1 MPKRTAAPT
10 RPPRERSFLIGVELR
25 SDPSLLPLEDSL
37 DELALL
43 SDTAGLEVVGE
54 LTQKLDTPNPETY
67 IGAGKVEE
75 VKALVEETLA
85 EVVVFDNELSPR
97 HLRELEQRLGPA
109 VRVLDRT
116 ALILDIFAQHANT
129 REGILQ
135 VELAQYEY
143 RLPRLTRAWT
153 HLARQAGG
161 GGGRTGSSGGVGLRG
176 PGETQLEVDRR
187 EIRKRIATLRKELE
201 KVRAHRMRYRT
212 QRQRAQVPIVA
223 LVGYTNAGKSTLL
236 NRLAKSDV
244 FVANQLFATLDPT
257 TRRVELPAGHLA
269 LMTDTVGFIQKLPT
283 QLVAAFRAT
292 LEEIAEADLL
302 IHVVDA
308 SHPNAAQQI
317 QAVEITLKAIEAD
330 HIPSILALNKVDRL
344 PEPDM
349 ALDIAES
356 YTGEVAALSAL
367 SGKGI
372 SELLALIEEELY
384 ENFVPVS
391 VRLPFEQGQLISLFH
406 DQGRVENIEHVRG
419 GVVIEGTL
427 PGRLVA
433 RFRPFI
439 LQEPEAEAA
448 SPRVIPI
455 EDFEDY
461 EKIDARSSKA
471 SMEYMEDELDDE
483 DDLEDLE
490 DLDDED
496 DLDNLDDPDELEE
509 E

>member
-1 MPKRTAAPT
+1 MSKKTAEPT
-10 RPPRERSFLIGVELR
+10 RPPRERAFMVGVELR
-25 SDPSLLPLEDSL
+25 SQPSLLTLEDSL

-43 SDTAGLEVVGE
+43 SETAGLEVVGE
-54 LTQKLDTPNPETY
+54 ATQRLDTPHPEPY
-67 IGAGKVEE
+67 IGSGKVEE
-75 VKALVEETLA
+75 IKALVEENLA

-97 HLRELEQRLGPA
+97 HLRELEQRMGN
-109 VRVLDRT
+109 VRILDRT

-161 GGGRTGSSGGVGLRG
+161 GGGRTGSTGGVGLRG

-187 EIRKRIATLRKELE
+187 EIRKRISTLHQELE
-201 KVRAHRMRYRT
+201 KVRAHRMRYRS
-212 QRQRAQVPIVA
+212 QRQRSQIPIVA
-223 LVGYTNAGKSTLL
+223 LVGYTNAGKSTLI

-257 TRRVELPAGHLA
+257 TRRVELPAGHWA
-269 LMTDTVGFIQKLPT
+269 LVTDTVGFIQKLPT

-292 LEEIAEADLL
+292 LEEISEADLL

-317 QAVEITLKAIEAD
+317 KAVELTLKEIGAD
-330 HIPSILALNKVDRL
+330 HIPTILALNKVDRL
-344 PEPDM
+344 PEPDA
-349 ALDIAES
+349 ALDVAEAF
-356 YTGEVAALSAL
+356 TGEMAGISAL

-372 SELLALIEEELY
+372 SELLELIEEELY
-384 ENFVPVS
+384 ENFVPLS

-406 DQGRVENIEHVRG
+406 DQGQVEHMEHGRG
-419 GVVIEGTL
+419 GVVIEGSI

-433 RFRPFI
+433 RFRPYT
-439 LQEPEAEAA
+439 LQANESATGPEPIVEI
-448 SPRVIPI
+448 IPN
-455 EDFEDY
+455 EPD
-461 EKIDARSSKA
+461 
-471 SMEYMEDELDDE
+471 EDEE
-483 DDLEDLE
+483 
-490 DLDDED
+490 
-496 DLDNLDDPDELEE
+496 
-509 E
+509 